1 VTAAATGGSAPP
13 VAARRRYDSAV
24 RRRQAAETRDRI
36 VTAGSELL
44 HGFPIWNWGALTV
57 RAVARRAGLNE
68 RTVYR
73 YFANERELRDAV
85 LRRLEEEA
93 GVSLEGLRLD
103 DLRAVTTRILAFA
116 SSFPLAPRTPRDA
129 TVAAANRR
137 QRDALV
143 AAVTGGAGGRLAT
156 GDRAIAAAVLDVLWS
171 VVSYERLVTD
181 WELSPADAIRAVT
194 WAIGL
199 VQDAVQCGRGPGS

>member
-1 VTAAATGGSAPP
+1 MGDGPAP
-13 VAARRRYDSAV
+13 VGARRRYDSPV

-57 RAVARRAGLNE
+57 RAVAQRAGLNE

-85 LRRLEEEA
+85 LGRLEDEA
-93 GVSLEGLRLD
+93 GVSLVGLRLE
-103 DLRAVTTRILAFA
+103 DLQDVATRILAFA
-116 SSFPLAPRTPRDA
+116 SSFPLAPRTPRDP
-129 TVAAANRR
+129 TVAAANQR

-143 AAVTGGAGGRLAT
+143 AAVSAGADGWRDR
-156 GDRAIAAAVLDVLWS
+156 DRAVAAAVLDVLWS

-181 WELSPADAIRAVT
+181 WGLSPTDAIRGIT

-199 VQDAVQCGRGPGS
+199 VGDAVRDGRGLGS